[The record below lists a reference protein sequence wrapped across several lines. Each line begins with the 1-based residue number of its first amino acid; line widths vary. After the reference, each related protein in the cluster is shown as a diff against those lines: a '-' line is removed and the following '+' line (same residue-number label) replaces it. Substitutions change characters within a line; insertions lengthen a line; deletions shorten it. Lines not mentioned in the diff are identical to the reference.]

1 MSAGGSGGAHS
12 TPVTQ
17 EPATPVH
24 SIDHVVIVVR
34 DIAAS
39 TAKYAVLLGA
49 PSLLAGGEEVGYHRA
64 VFELGD
70 SGQKIELCQPL
81 AEDEPGGDG
90 QASQAFRDRLR
101 RSGEGLHNFAL
112 RVPDVA
118 DARANFERRAFP
130 LIASAHSD
138 TFFVHPRALSGAL
151 IQFMP

>member
-1 MSAGGSGGAHS
+1 MSAEGSGGAQS
-12 TPVTQ
+12 TPDVPG
-17 EPATPVH
+17 PATRVLN
-24 SIDHVVIVVR
+24 IDHVVIVVR
-34 DIAAS
+34 DIVAS
-39 TAKYAVLLGA
+39 VAEYSVLLGA

-64 VFELGD
+64 VFELGS

-81 AEDEPGGDG
+81 AEDEAGGDG
-90 QASQAFRDRLR
+90 QASQAFRDRLNG
-101 RSGEGLHNFAL
+101 SGEGLHNFAL

-118 DARANFERRAFP
+118 DARVNLERRALP